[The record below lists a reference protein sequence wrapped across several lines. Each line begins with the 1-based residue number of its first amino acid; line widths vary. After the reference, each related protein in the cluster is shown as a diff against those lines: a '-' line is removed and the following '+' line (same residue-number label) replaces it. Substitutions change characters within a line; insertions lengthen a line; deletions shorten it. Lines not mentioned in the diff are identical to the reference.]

1 MRHRFVLGI
10 AALALVLTACTAA
23 PAGLSP
29 EDETA
34 IRSLLESYDK
44 AVLAMDWDALAELFT
59 EDVVIMRP
67 NNPLTEGRSAFLT
80 SAASS
85 DQEFLEHH
93 MEAIRIEGRG
103 DLAFAQLTYTDKHMI
118 EGVAEPIEDVG
129 KSVKI
134 FRKQADG
141 SWLLAVNI
149 WNSDLPL
156 PE

>member
-1 MRHRFVLGI
+1 MKHRFVLGI
-10 AALALVLTACTAA
+10 AALALVVTACTAA
-23 PAGLSP
+23 PAGLTP
-29 EDETA
+29 EDEAA
-34 IRSLLESYDK
+34 IRSLFESYDQ
-44 AVLAMDWDALAELFT
+44 AVVAGDWDALAGLFA
-59 EDVVIMRP
+59 EDVVIMGP
-67 NNPLTEGRSAFLT
+67 NNSLSEGRSTFLT
-80 SAASS
+80 SALSS
-85 DQEFLEHH
+85 NQEFLEHH

-103 DLAFAQLTYTDKHMI
+103 DLAFAQLTFTGKQTM

-134 FRKQADG
+134 LRKQADG

>member
-1 MRHRFVLGI
+1 MKHRIALGI
-10 AALALVLTACTAA
+10 AALALVATACTAA
-23 PAGLSP
+23 PAGLTP
-29 EDETA
+29 EDEAA

-44 AVLAMDWDALAELFT
+44 AVVAGDWDALAALYT

-80 SAASS
+80 SAKLTN
-85 DQEFLEHH
+85 QEFLEHH
-93 MEAIRIEGRG
+93 MEALRIEGRS
-103 DLAFAQLTYTDKHMI
+103 DLAFAQLTYTEKHMM

-134 FRKQADG
+134 FRRQSDG
-141 SWLLAVNI
+141 SWLLAINI
-149 WNSDLPL
+149 FNSDLPL